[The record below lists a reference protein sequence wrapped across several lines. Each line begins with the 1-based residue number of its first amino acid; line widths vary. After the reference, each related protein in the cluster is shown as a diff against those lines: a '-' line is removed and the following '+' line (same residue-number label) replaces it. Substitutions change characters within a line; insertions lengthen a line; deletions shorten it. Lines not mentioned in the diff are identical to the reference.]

1 MDDERRENH
10 GATYIKVLIGII
22 LGFLAGYLV
31 GVSGFSKEK
40 NGKEDVVAEAPA
52 VTQPEKTTPM
62 ASPAST
68 TTSEETRMAVSS
80 TQETTS
86 STRARTESKRTNT
99 VAKSQRA
106 VTTQR
111 QEKAGE
117 ENQVAKPTT
126 HTTKQEPA
134 KAKQETLTGTEANA
148 VTLVSYSH
156 DWLDSK
162 AQISVKNNTNKTITS
177 ITGRMIYYDMSGNML
192 DYQDFNKKIEID
204 PGMTKRFEL
213 RGYNHEESYAYYKSE
228 VCYGKE
234 NRKYKVTFQL
244 KSYTYK

>member
-31 GVSGFSKEK
+31 GANGFSKEGK
-40 NGKEDVVAEAPA
+40 EENGKEDVVAEAPA

-68 TTSEETRMAVSS
+68 TTS
-80 TQETTS
+80 
-86 STRARTESKRTNT
+86 KKKN
-99 VAKSQRA
+99 
-106 VTTQR
+106 
-111 QEKAGE
+111 
-117 ENQVAKPTT
+117 
-126 HTTKQEPA
+126 TKQELP
-134 KAKQETLTGTEANA
+134 KGTEANA
-148 VTLVSYSH
+148 VTMVSYSH
-156 DWLDSK
+156 NWIKSE
-162 AQISVKNNTNKTITS
+162 AQISVKNNTNKTIKS

-192 DYQDFNKKIEID
+192 DYQDFTKKIEID

-213 RGYNHEESYAYYKSE
+213 RGYNHEEYYAYYKSE

-234 NRKYKVTFQL
+234 NNKYKVTFQL